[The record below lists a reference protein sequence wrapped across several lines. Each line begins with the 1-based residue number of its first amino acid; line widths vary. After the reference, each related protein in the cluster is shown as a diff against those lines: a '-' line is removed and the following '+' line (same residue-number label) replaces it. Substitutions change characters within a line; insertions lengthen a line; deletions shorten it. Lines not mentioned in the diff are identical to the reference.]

1 MLNTFGQQLA
11 VAMFDVGI
19 SSYSELLDYLWEA
32 GANPEE
38 ASAAALVNALEST
51 KVDDRPDFSPDFWQ
65 VLCSSRV
72 LDLSEDEGK
81 MLMRVYLTSEAEI
94 HRLLQQRGG

>member
-19 SSYSELLDYLWEA
+19 VSYSELLDCLWDA

-38 ASAAALVNALEST
+38 ASAAALVDALEST
-51 KVDDRPDFSPDFWQ
+51 KVDDRPDFSPNFWQ
-65 VLCSSRV
+65 VLCSPRV
-72 LDLSEDEGK
+72 LDLSEGEGK